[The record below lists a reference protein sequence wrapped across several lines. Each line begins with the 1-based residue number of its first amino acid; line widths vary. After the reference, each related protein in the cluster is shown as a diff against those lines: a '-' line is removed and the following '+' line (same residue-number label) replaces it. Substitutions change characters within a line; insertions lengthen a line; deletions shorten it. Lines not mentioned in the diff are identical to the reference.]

1 MRKRM
6 QTFICVLLS
15 AALAFSSFPAAAG
28 ETAQEQSVS
37 LVMPVGDMA
46 PRRPSRPLELLSS
59 DQAADLNEKMQQY
72 AGTEESLLINK
83 AASYYYYDRIPPT
96 AKQIYDIFLQV
107 AQDPVSEGNIGLLMT
122 DIDPQSDEF
131 YDLFNLAYRAICFDH
146 PELFWLY
153 SGEEAELTF
162 LSEALQQNGFYYVYI
177 KMYEPFTGFTQQMNA
192 FNSAAQAFLAGIDTS
207 ISEYETVR
215 QIHDNL
221 VDLVTYDDAT
231 ASAISFGWG
240 QDLAH
245 TAYGALV
252 ANSDGTANYAV
263 CDGYT
268 LAFEYMCQQCGID
281 ATFVGGMAGPDEA
294 SAGGHAWNVV
304 EVDGDWYE
312 LDSTWDDL
320 GNLADDE
327 VPGSTMY
334 NYIQEMIADTAFYNL
349 FLRRLFLVSTD
360 RISHFIPGD
369 DLTYVT
375 NDGMYSFFPAG
386 ESIHVRIP
394 NDGTDQNFDGRLFQF
409 TPVAEHGYQA

>member
-1 MRKRM
+1 
-6 QTFICVLLS
+6 
-15 AALAFSSFPAAAG
+15 
-28 ETAQEQSVS
+28 
-37 LVMPVGDMA
+37 
-46 PRRPSRPLELLSS
+46 
-59 DQAADLNEKMQQY
+59 
-72 AGTEESLLINK
+72 
-83 AASYYYYDRIPPT
+83 
-96 AKQIYDIFLQV
+96 
-107 AQDPVSEGNIGLLMT
+107 MT